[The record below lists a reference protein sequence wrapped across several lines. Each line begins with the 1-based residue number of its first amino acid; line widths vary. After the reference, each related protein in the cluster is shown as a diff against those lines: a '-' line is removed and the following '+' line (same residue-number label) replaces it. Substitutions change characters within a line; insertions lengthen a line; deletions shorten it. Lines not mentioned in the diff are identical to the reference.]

1 MKNTEILKKHEEYRT
16 FRNMKNTGVLENMKN
31 TGLLGNMKNTTILK
45 NMKNTIGYQG
55 NQEYSKI
62 NYEC

>member
-1 MKNTEILKKHEEYRT
+1 MKNAGLS
-16 FRNMKNTGVLENMKN
+16 RNMKNTEVLENMKN
-31 TGLLGNMKNTTILK
+31 TGLLG

>member
-1 MKNTEILKKHEEYRT
+1 
-16 FRNMKNTGVLENMKN
+16 MKN
-31 TGLLGNMKNTTILK
+31 TGLLRNMKNTTILK